1 MKVQIKN
8 AKLGFADIFDA
19 KTSEF
24 SDKAKY
30 SAQFIVTDET
40 KMIINGEEKTAE
52 EIVALMQKVIT
63 DKFGAKA
70 GKVKNWAFCRGDGEG
85 CARDEFTNND
95 GEFYFDTDADT
106 VRFVATKQPHTC
118 RASWANDK
126 GKLMLI
132 LADKSRAVSG
142 DINSGDI
149 VNGFVDLFATDAGG
163 SKSINA
169 SIGAIQL
176 VESRGGGGSQV
187 IDENEFDDLSGG
199 AGTEEVEA
207 PF

>member
-1 MKVQIKN
+1 
-8 AKLGFADIFDA
+8 
-19 KTSEF
+19 
-24 SDKAKY
+24 
-30 SAQFIVTDET
+30 
-40 KMIINGEEKTAE
+40 
-52 EIVALMQKVIT
+52 
-63 DKFGAKA
+63 
-70 GKVKNWAFCRGDGEG
+70 
-85 CARDEFTNND
+85 
-95 GEFYFDTDADT
+95 
-106 VRFVATKQPHTC
+106 
-118 RASWANDK
+118 
-126 GKLMLI
+126 MLI

-142 DINSGDI
+142 DMNSGDI

-187 IDENEFDDLSGG
+187 IDEDEFDDLSGG